1 MNNYSKNNQEQ
12 DSSRA
17 GYRSI
22 GQSQYTFEQKRPKS
36 RCGCCLFLFITPIIL
51 LIILFLVVF
60 LALPGRSNILILG
73 IDSRENTNLGRSDT
87 NILMT
92 VIPSKPYIGML
103 SIPRDLWVFIPN
115 IGENRI
121 NTAHYFAEAQEPG
134 TGPQAAKE
142 TVQVNFGVD
151 VHYYIRLHL
160 IGFLN
165 LVDALGGIDVDLPQA
180 MSGYS
185 AGTHHLSGEEAL
197 ALVRDR
203 VGSDDFSRMQRGQIM
218 IYAILKKIASPS
230 SWSEIPIIWQIITD
244 NLDTDIPIWKIPS
257 FVLTFIRIGADGIDA
272 RIIDR
277 EMVVPFTSEGGAS
290 VLAPNWDRINPML
303 FELFGQ

>member
-1 MNNYSKNNQEQ
+1 MNNYSKYNQEQ
-12 DSSRA
+12 ESSSA
-17 GYRSI
+17 GYRST
-22 GQSQYTFEQKRPKS
+22 GQNQYTFEKKRPKS
-36 RCGCCLFLFITPIIL
+36 RCGCCLFLLITPIIVFVL
-51 LIILFLVVF
+51 LILGIFLT
-60 LALPGRSNILILG
+60 LPGRSNILILG
-73 IDSRENTNLGRSDT
+73 IDSRENSNLGRSDT

-92 VIPSKPYIGML
+92 IIPSKPYIGML

-121 NTAHYFAEAQEPG
+121 NTAHYFAEAQESG
-134 TGPQAAKE
+134 TGPEAAKE

-165 LVDALGGIDVDLPQA
+165 LVDALGGIDVNLPRA
-180 MSGYS
+180 MSGYG

-203 VGSDDFSRMQRGQIM
+203 AGSDDFSRMERGQIM
-218 IYAILKKIASPS
+218 IYAILKQIASPS
-230 SWSEIPIIWQIITD
+230 SWSEIPVIWQIITA
-244 NLDTDIPIWKIPS
+244 NLDTDIPVWEIPS
-257 FVLTFIRIGADGIDA
+257 FVLTYIRIGTNGIDA

-277 EMVVPFTSEGGAS
+277 EMVVPFTSAGGAS